1 MTTYSHSRL
10 STFEQCRQKYKFR
23 YVDGIKVPGQSVEA
37 FLGSRVHEV
46 MERLYEDVRHR
57 KIPELGELLDFYR
70 QRWEAEWSDDVRIQR
85 KEYTEENYFDMGA
98 GFVGD
103 YYARHRPFDDGR
115 TLGLETQD
123 LLDLGDGNRFH
134 VRIDRLIDEGGGTF
148 SVNDY
153 KTAKNLPGQD
163 YHDADRQLAF
173 YSIWVRERFPEA
185 KRVRLV
191 WHYLA
196 HDRHVVS
203 ERTPEQLEDLKGH
216 VRAVIGEIESC
227 RVFGPSVSTLCDWC
241 EYREMCPAWE
251 HESRVSK
258 LSEREFHVDDGV
270 RMVNLLSELTEQE
283 KELSGKITAVKK
295 DLIAYSRQHGFGA
308 VVGEKARATI
318 RESDSV
324 TVPKKGSPERREL
337 EERLRIMGLYDGL
350 LTLDAPA
357 VKKLDEGT
365 REKLGL
371 KKEARCQVF
380 LGKRKGQ

>member
-10 STFEQCRQKYKFR
+10 SAFEQCRQKYKFR
-23 YVDGIKVPGQSVEA
+23 YVDRIKVPGVSVEA

-46 MERLYEDVRHR
+46 LERLYEDVRHR
-57 KIPELGELLDFYR
+57 KIPELEDLLEFYR
-70 QRWEAEWSDDVRIQR
+70 QRWEAEWSEEVRIVR
-85 KEYTEENYFDMGA
+85 GDYTEKNYFDMGT

-123 LLDLGDGNRFH
+123 LLDLGGGHRFH
-134 VRIDRLIDEGGGTF
+134 VRIDRLVDEGGGTY

-153 KTAKNLPGQD
+153 KTAKSLPGQD

-173 YSIWVRERFPEA
+173 YSVWVRERFPDA

-196 HDRHVVS
+196 HDRHMVS
-203 ERTPEQLEDLKGH
+203 ERTPEQLEELKES
-216 VRAVIGEIESC
+216 VRAAIGEIESC
-227 RVFGPSVSTLCDWC
+227 SVFEPSVSMLCDWC
-241 EYREMCPAWE
+241 EYKEMCPAWG
-251 HESRVSK
+251 HELKVSK
-258 LSEREFHVDDGV
+258 LSESQFHKDDGV
-270 RMVNLLSELTEQE
+270 RLVNLLSELTEQE

-295 DLIAYSRQHGFGA
+295 DLTAFSRQLGVTA
-308 VVGEKARATI
+308 IVGDESRVTI

-324 TVPKKGSPERREL
+324 TVPKKGSPERGAL
-337 EERLRIMGLYDGL
+337 EEKLRNLGIYDEL
-350 LTLDAPA
+350 LTLDAFA

-371 KKEARCQVF
+371 KKETRCQVF
-380 LGKRKGQ
+380 LGKRKRE